1 MRALGATA
9 LTHACTMVIF
19 LMLVLFFSC
28 VSIVAY
34 FLNGF
39 WANARTRIVFVFFVS
54 HLLRGLEKKTRYFV
68 FPAKRKNERN
78 KFSLSGKNTVRE

>member
-54 HLLRGLEKKTRYFV
+54 HLLYFV